1 MALTSAT
8 CYYFFASKLNGGI
21 LSMKANQVW
30 TKLGRAAVT
39 LVMIGGLLMTSA
51 VSAFADNGGNG
62 EGTLAIFTSTTP
74 SQGTSTS
81 NLNSGG
87 TYYIELLN
95 PGGSTRLTQLKN
107 VPTTLTF
114 NFFTPAVN
122 FQGNP
127 GKYAKDTPAG
137 TVQGTEVGTESP
149 YIYKIT
155 VPANLAK
162 AYYTIETG
170 APMSHGGNGEDEFYF
185 STDPSVNGN
194 QGVQILN
201 PAGQLP
207 EMPYPVV
214 IPALFLVGAVA
225 VFSLRRKA
233 VAKH

>member
-1 MALTSAT
+1 
-8 CYYFFASKLNGGI
+8 
-21 LSMKANQVW
+21 MKANQVW
-30 TKLGRAAVT
+30 TKLGRTAVA
-39 LVMIGGLLMTSA
+39 LAVIGGLLATSA
-51 VSAFADNGGNG
+51 VSAFASASDNGGNG
-62 EGTLAIFTSTTP
+62 EGTLAIFTNQNLSK
-74 SQGTSTS
+74 GTS

-95 PGGSTRLTQLKN
+95 PGGGTRLTQLRH
-107 VPTTLTF
+107 VPATLTF

-127 GKYAKDTPAG
+127 GKSKDTPAA
-137 TVQGTEVGTESP
+137 TVQGTEVGTRSP
-149 YIYKIT
+149 YIYKVT
-155 VPANLAK
+155 LPANLAQ

-170 APMSHGGNGEDEFYF
+170 APMSNGGKGEDEFYF
-185 STDPSVNGN
+185 STDPSINNN

-214 IPALFLVGAVA
+214 IPALLLVGAVT

-233 VAKH
+233 AAKH

>member
-1 MALTSAT
+1 
-8 CYYFFASKLNGGI
+8 
-21 LSMKANQVW
+21 MKANQVW

-39 LVMIGGLLMTSA
+39 LVVIGGLLTTSA
-51 VSAFADNGGNG
+51 VSAFASDNGGNG

-81 NLNSGG
+81 NLNSGV

-127 GKYAKDTPAG
+127 GKSKDTPAA
-137 TVQGTEVGTESP
+137 TVQGTEVGTGSP
-149 YIYKIT
+149 YIYKVT

-185 STDPSVNGN
+185 STDPSVNNGK
-194 QGVQILN
+194 GVQILN
-201 PAGQLP
+201 PAGLLP
-207 EMPYPVV
+207 EVPYPVV
-214 IPALFLVGAVA
+214 IPALLLVGAVA